1 MYLFVTE
8 EPDLS
13 GQMKN
18 VIMCIEI
25 DIVTDILM
33 KGLEWLGNLIRVENN
48 RIPKVLLGAK
58 LEAKRK
64 VGRPELR

>member
-1 MYLFVTE
+1 M
-8 EPDLS
+8 
-13 GQMKN
+13 MR
-18 VIMCIEI
+18 
-25 DIVTDILM
+25 
-33 KGLEWLGNLIRVENN
+33 GLEWFAHLIRMENN